1 MRTGG
6 ENTLVDTLD
15 GADVAA
21 GTAINTFF
29 VIYRCEVILDDYCA
43 RGADSLAF
51 SAGNATVFAE
61 LTYLCSLIMI
71 IAGNHYPRRVTYQ
84 VNNTVRAFL
93 NAHSASD
100 AHFR

>member
-6 ENTLVDTLD
+6 ENTLMDTFD
-15 GADVAA
+15 GANLSALAA
-21 GTAINTFF
+21 VDTFF

-43 RGADSLAF
+43 RWANSLAF
-51 SAGNATVFAE
+51 SAGYATVFTE

-100 AHFR
+100 APFR